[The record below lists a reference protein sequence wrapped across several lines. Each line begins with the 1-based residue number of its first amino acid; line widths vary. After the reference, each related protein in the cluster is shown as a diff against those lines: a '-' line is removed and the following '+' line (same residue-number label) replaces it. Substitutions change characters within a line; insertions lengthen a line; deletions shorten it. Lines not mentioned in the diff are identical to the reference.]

1 MVNNMKNDNARMP
14 FYYVILLLFIGLT
27 ACEQKT
33 DTAIAKEKDR
43 LTLWAHA
50 GQAAERQILNQ
61 QITTYNQKHKIKI
74 KANFIPERTYNAQV
88 QAAAVAGDLPCVLE
102 LDGPYLF
109 NYIWQGHLQAIDALV
124 SKEILDDLL
133 PSILEQGRY
142 NDKLFGVGV
151 FDSGLGIFTR
161 SSVLKKHGIRVP
173 DGPAD
178 AWDDQEFENILK
190 TLSTQDKDGAV
201 LDLKLNYPSEWF
213 TYAFSPAV
221 RSAGGDLIDR
231 TSYQS
236 AKNFLNGAP
245 AIELMSIFQNWFR
258 QGYIDSNVD
267 DNAFLSGKAVLS
279 WAGHWEFER
288 YSKTFGDDLIV
299 VPLPDFG
306 HGTKTGQGSWLWSMT
321 RQCQQVDAVKSFFE
335 FILSPEQVLAMAN
348 ANGAVPARKQA
359 IAKSTHYQTSGAL
372 NLFVQQ
378 LTYGYAIP
386 RPKTPAYPV
395 ITTSFSQAFQDIRNG
410 AKVKQALDKAVADI
424 DNDIKQNKGYQTN
437 VLTNK

>member
-1 MVNNMKNDNARMP
+1 MKMFTDRMP
-14 FYYVILLLFIGLT
+14 YYYAILFLLFGIT
-27 ACEQKT
+27 ACGQKT
-33 DTAIAKEKDR
+33 DTDKDKDT
-43 LTLWAHA
+43 LTVWAHA
-50 GQAAERQILNQ
+50 GQAAERQVLNQ
-61 QITTYNQKHKIKI
+61 QIATYNQQHKVQI
-74 KANFIPERTYNAQV
+74 KANFIPERSYNAQV

-109 NYIWQGHLQAIDALV
+109 NYIWQGHLQPIDALV
-124 SKEILDDLL
+124 SQEILDDLL

-142 NDKLFGVGV
+142 DEKLYGVGV

-161 SSVLKKHGIRVP
+161 ASVLKKHGIRIP

-178 AWDDQEFENILK
+178 AWDDEEFEHVLKILSAK
-190 TLSTQDKDGAV
+190 DKDGAV
-201 LDLKLNYPSEWF
+201 LDLKLNYPTEWF
-213 TYAFSPAV
+213 TYAFSPAI

-231 TSYQS
+231 TNYQS
-236 AKNFLNGAP
+236 AKNFLNGAQ
-245 AIELMSIFQNWFR
+245 AIELMSKFQNWFR

-267 DNAFLSGKAVLS
+267 DNAFVSGKAVLS

-288 YSKTFGDDLIV
+288 YSKIFSDDLIV
-299 VPLPDFG
+299 LPLPDFG

-321 RQCQQVDAVKSFFE
+321 RQCQQADAVKSFLE

-359 IAKSTHYQTSGAL
+359 IAKSVHYQTNGAL

-378 LTYGYAIP
+378 LTYGYAIT

-395 ITTSFSQAFQDIRNG
+395 ITTAFSQAFQDIRNG
-410 AKVKQALDKAVADI
+410 AKVKQALDKAVTSI
-424 DNDIKQNKGYQTN
+424 DNDIKQNKGYKAT
-437 VLTNK
+437 VSINK